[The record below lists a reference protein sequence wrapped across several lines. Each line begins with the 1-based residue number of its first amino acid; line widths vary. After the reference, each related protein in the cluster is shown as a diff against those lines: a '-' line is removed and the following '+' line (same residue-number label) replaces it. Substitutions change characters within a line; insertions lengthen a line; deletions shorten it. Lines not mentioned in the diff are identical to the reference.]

1 MSFYMRAS
9 RICGVCTCAGVWEDW
24 EHDGY
29 RVDSYPR
36 GPFSCHSRV
45 LDPADIGSAPW
56 LEIVC
61 FLPGIS
67 QNGGPPD
74 ISGLLG

>member
-1 MSFYMRAS
+1 MSFYMRALC
-9 RICGVCTCAGVWEDW
+9 ICGVCICAGVWEDW

-29 RVDSYPR
+29 RVDSHPR
-36 GPFSCHSRV
+36 GPS
-45 LDPADIGSAPW
+45 LATLGSPW

-61 FLPGIS
+61 FLPSIS